1 MELANWLQSIADRG
15 WPILPGTLDEVKL
28 ACARHAELINLS
40 DLSNIC
46 LSDPLLLF
54 DVLRSLGPSSVLR
67 ENEAAPTVEQAMM
80 LMGLERVTRRLSQ
93 ATALR
98 AQEGKL
104 DDEVIEVV
112 ADWLGRSRV
121 AAYLIKDWLSL
132 SGEHKVEDCFVVA
145 LLYNLPACFFLLY
158 RNQLPD
164 QPLLQA
170 VSGHFGVDYPKL
182 LERFIQTTGLP
193 PGLLS
198 LLGSGSAPSP
208 RKQLLKLAGATANA
222 IESGW
227 WRTPWTTGI
236 EVAARQMRV
245 SYEEA
250 YRCVLSAAESVA
262 RKPRAPAYTYP
273 MRELL
278 MLPGDYPL
286 RASLT
291 TTAALSDAEQ
301 FEQLM
306 RESIRHLANDLR
318 FERILFLR
326 YEPSEHALRLR
337 YQVGLAETSPLRRLT
352 VALEPGSFFALLTS
366 KPQSFHAPAHVRA
379 QLGAKYQDPFFDHI
393 GDGEFAVMTLYTGHT
408 LNGVFYVDNGNSG
421 RVIDPDTYHRFKDLV
436 TRFMRH
442 L

>member
-1 MELANWLQSIADRG
+1 MELANWLQSIADRR
-15 WPILPGTLDEVKL
+15 WPILPATLGEAQAV
-28 ACARHAELINLS
+28 CARHAELINFS
-40 DLSNIC
+40 ELSNLC

-54 DVLRSLGPSSVLR
+54 DLLRAIGSSSILR
-67 ENEAAPTVEQAMM
+67 ENDAAPTMEQAVM
-80 LMGLERVTRRLSQ
+80 LLGLERVTRRFAQLTPLRPQ
-93 ATALR
+93 A
-98 AQEGKL
+98 GKL
-104 DDEVIEVV
+104 DEEVLEVV

-121 AAYLIKDWLSL
+121 AAYLVKEWLSL
-132 SGEHKVEDCFVVA
+132 SGEHKVEDCFVAA

-170 VSGHFGVDYPKL
+170 ASGYFGLDYPKV
-182 LERFIQTTGLP
+182 LERFIQATELP
-193 PGLLS
+193 PGLLT

-208 RKQLLKLAGATANA
+208 RKQLLKLAVATANA

-227 WRTPWTTGI
+227 WRSPWTTGI

-245 SYEEA
+245 GYDEA
-250 YRCVLSAAESVA
+250 YRCVLGAAESVA

-278 MLPGDYPL
+278 MLPGDYPP
-286 RASLT
+286 RAHLSA
-291 TTAALSDAEQ
+291 TAVLSEADQ
-301 FEQLM
+301 LEQLM

-326 YEPSEHALRLR
+326 YDQPGHVLRLR
-337 YQVGLAETSPLRRLT
+337 YQVGLAEGSSLRRLA
-352 VALEPGSFFALLTS
+352 VELEPGSFFALLTG
-366 KPQSFHAPAHVRA
+366 KPQSFHAPAQVRA

-393 GDGEFAVMTLYTGHT
+393 GDSEFAVMTLYTGHT

-421 RVIDPDTYHRFKDLV
+421 RAIEPETYHRFKDLV
-436 TRFMRH
+436 TRLARH
-442 L
+442 P